1 MYENVKTVINSMV
14 IIQTKTMKSTS
25 GYLKSFYTRGTSLE
39 TTLLY
44 RDRNKLCWMTV
55 RRVWRFQRVNQDP

>member
-25 GYLKSFYTRGTSLE
+25 GYLKSFYTRGTSFE

-44 RDRNKLCWMTV
+44 RDRNKLC
-55 RRVWRFQRVNQDP
+55 